1 VSGRIVIDIH
11 GHQKHT
17 GGLKR
22 TENKERQQLAESSR
36 ADGMLINVANQAANG
51 GNTEAAGDSSVYIQ
65 RLSDE
70 EQQRNKREM
79 LEREQD
85 LIFVSPMLPGFSLK
99 DKRWSQYLILSDSRM
114 GTPTLMVLQ

>member
-1 VSGRIVIDIH
+1 MSGRIVIDIH